1 MVEVLRWVRAMPR
14 GLDILYYYNGDN
26 EDWYEDDGIDWG
38 VKMWPDSDFDHGSV
52 LINSNKVAT
61 NHIE

>member
-26 EDWYEDDGIDWG
+26 EDWYEDDGID
-38 VKMWPDSDFDHGSV
+38 
-52 LINSNKVAT
+52 
-61 NHIE
+61 